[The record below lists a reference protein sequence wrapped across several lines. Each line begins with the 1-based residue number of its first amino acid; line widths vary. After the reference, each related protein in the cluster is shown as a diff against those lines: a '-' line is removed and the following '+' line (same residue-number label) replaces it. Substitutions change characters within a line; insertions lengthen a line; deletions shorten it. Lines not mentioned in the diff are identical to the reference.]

1 MTEFLQPLAVIGA
14 DLDLPLLQ
22 SLSLGDNVMLEMN
35 GARVGASSALSAV
48 CPIVMEQ
55 PWMVVGN
62 DTESLRLKHPKIIR
76 EIVLPYSSL
85 LQNSPGVFKF
95 VNSLHGT
102 TGPIFAIVQFVGHWM
117 NGEELYTTFPNSF
130 NEKRVREAIEDDSVR
145 EALLERWEKLFG
157 TFSVSGFGYK
167 SVKRLALRSR
177 VAESVLRNIRNGIWQ
192 DISDDQMVSIHETV
206 SWLPHL
212 LRCSGMIQHDEVAE
226 YDPQDNGCSAG

>member
-1 MTEFLQPLAVIGA
+1 MTTEFPQPLAVIGA

-22 SLSLGDNVMLEMN
+22 ALSLGDSVMLEMN
-35 GARVGASSALSAV
+35 GTRVGASAALSAA
-48 CPIVMEQ
+48 CPLVVEQ
-55 PWMVVGN
+55 PWQVVGN
-62 DTESLRLKHPKIIR
+62 DSVSLRLKHPKIIK
-76 EIVLPYSSL
+76 EIELPYNSL
-85 LQNSPGVFKF
+85 LQNYPGVFKF
-95 VNSLHGT
+95 VNSAHGT

-192 DISDDQMVSIHETV
+192 DISDDQMVAIHEAV

-212 LRCSGMIQHDEVAE
+212 LRCSGMIHHDEVAE
-226 YDPQDNGCSAG
+226 YDPTTAEN